1 MNSDANK
8 FNNFSNEKTAE
19 IHLNDIRYLKLS
31 NIIIDLDKNTV
42 YNPEYNFTQKILT
55 KNFDE
60 LKGQWV
66 FEVDF
71 RKESGSVWQKYKL
84 KLDDKGNT
92 IYLEESERLEGK
104 KILFFVNTTQQIF
117 NSYHLVNIVLE
128 ENL

>member
-19 IHLNDIRYLKLS
+19 IQLNDIRYLKLS

-84 KLDDKGNT
+84 QLDDKGNA

-104 KILFFVNTTQQIF
+104 KILFFLFFINTTQQIL
-117 NSYHLVNIVLE
+117 NSYHLVNIV
-128 ENL
+128 